1 MDSDLGPWQE
11 DHGTDCIGHN
21 NIRQYNLSVW
31 MSSNLYEEAQR
42 IKLQEVMT
50 AFFKLFAVIFIDYIS
65 NNISFLWIIDI
76 LFKI

>member
-1 MDSDLGPWQE
+1 
-11 DHGTDCIGHN
+11 
-21 NIRQYNLSVW
+21 

-65 NNISFLWIIDI
+65 NNISFL
-76 LFKI
+76 